1 MFACVCVGVRT
12 RVCVCVCVRKVK
24 WSIVTYTHTHYGF
37 CVTHSTEKPSNP
49 HWKLCLWCRSSNTYV
64 CTFWPDLLFRYSF
77 AHCNA
82 QFIMHTCENDGGEH
96 VVRLYEC
103 PCVCMCDLLAKTFYF
118 SVFCLTFKLIAF
130 KWLGATVKRLL
141 TNERFTMFDNDNDN
155 DDTNSSSDSSHDTTQ
170 PPPTPHSRPH
180 FKLLTH
186 RNGWLTNER
195 IVSHLWCAF
204 RWMISF

>member
-1 MFACVCVGVRT
+1 ML
-12 RVCVCVCVRKVK
+12 VCVRECVYVCEKLNGAL
-24 WSIVTYTHTHYGF
+24 SRTHTHYGF

-49 HWKLCLWCRSSNTYV
+49 HWKLCLWCRSSSSNTYV
-64 CTFWPDLLFRYSF
+64 CTFGQICCFVTLSLSATLNLSCIHAKTMEASTSCICACWCVCMSAR
-77 AHCNA
+77 
-82 QFIMHTCENDGGEH
+82 
-96 VVRLYEC
+96 

-141 TNERFTMFDNDNDN
+141 ANERFTMFDSDDN
-155 DDTNSSSDSSHDTTQ
+155 DSSHDTTQ

-186 RNGWLTNER
+186 RNGWLTNASYH
-195 IVSHLWCAF
+195 I
-204 RWMISF
+204 